1 VRAGRDV
8 SDEYHGRF
16 RLRPDGGATGGIDVV
31 LASDIPGECRLP
43 GRGGARLPWS
53 SSTAGRSLGQ
63 ALAEAGIAGAV
74 PEELEELARA
84 MSGLTAGPKGT
95 VLAGQTE
102 LLEVVAV
109 EVDYPIR

>member
-1 VRAGRDV
+1 
-8 SDEYHGRF
+8 
-16 RLRPDGGATGGIDVV
+16 
-31 LASDIPGECRLP
+31 
-43 GRGGARLPWS
+43 
-53 SSTAGRSLGQ
+53 
-63 ALAEAGIAGAV
+63 
-74 PEELEELARA
+74 